1 MADSTRI
8 ENCVRVSL
16 SLAPL
21 SSSLLYRISLGSIF
35 CQPRKKSFT
44 GICRRNRKAKTIC
57 LSLPRTWC
65 DEVGINSANDLHSGQ
80 PTIKTSLSGWISA
93 SDMFRNLEVMSLFKS
108 SRTTSYF
115 NLRNHIHVVLIY
127 TPPPFLKYLLV
138 MLSFRQLSNLLCES
152 FFYHTVLNTFKFPT
166 LNSIILI
173 LKKYYFNY
181 LFS

>member
-21 SSSLLYRISLGSIF
+21 SSHYCIESLSDRFSASRERSHLLGSVAETE
-35 CQPRKKSFT
+35 KL
-44 GICRRNRKAKTIC
+44 RRSSC

-93 SDMFRNLEVMSLFKS
+93 PDMFRNLEVMSLFKS

-127 TPPPFLKYLLV
+127 TPFSKIPSGNVKLQATV
-138 MLSFRQLSNLLCES
+138 ES
-152 FFYHTVLNTFKFPT
+152 IV
-166 LNSIILI
+166 
-173 LKKYYFNY
+173 
-181 LFS
+181 